1 MLLYVF
7 YYSEIMDKEI
17 LLKLAKLIEK
27 RRLSKREDSYVKSLL
42 EDGTKK
48 INEKIFEE
56 ALELIEAASEDDD
69 TKKKKVI
76 HEMADLWFHTIV
88 LLSFEGIK
96 IEELLKELEDRFG
109 ISGLDEKSSR
119 N

>member
-1 MLLYVF
+1 MN
-7 YYSEIMDKEI
+7 KEI
-17 LLKLAKLIEK
+17 LFKLADLIKK
-27 RRLSKREDSYVKSLL
+27 RRLSNREDSYVKSLL

-56 ALELIEAASEDDD
+56 ALELIEAASKEDL

-76 HEMADLWFHTIV
+76 HETADLWFHTIV
-88 LLSFEGIK
+88 LLSSEGIR
-96 IEELLKELEDRFG
+96 IEEILKELEDRFD

-119 N
+119 DIE